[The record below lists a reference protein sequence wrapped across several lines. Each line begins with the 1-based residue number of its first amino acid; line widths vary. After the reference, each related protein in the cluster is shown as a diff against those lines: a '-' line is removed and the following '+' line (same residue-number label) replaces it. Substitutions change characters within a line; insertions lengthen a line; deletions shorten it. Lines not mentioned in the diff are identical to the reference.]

1 MSQSD
6 LADLFDIAAASQAR
20 SLNQLAA
27 AAARSVVGC
36 LAANVIRWLRDEPV
50 LTASTHPHVAWLV
63 QLQLST
69 RSGPVFDARS
79 LDEPVSCPDSLTEE
93 RWPEYAATALGMG
106 IRSTL
111 TLAYRAWPGAVTLTL
126 AGARPH
132 TLDPRRAESAE
143 MLAAMGAAV
152 LGAVSQYDDAR
163 RTASQLRDAAA
174 SRAVVD
180 QAKGMLMHA
189 LTCSADEALERM
201 RQASQRSN
209 VRAID
214 VARDVVASGGR
225 LPDGRKQRKTG
236 PAARQAA
243 H

>member
-1 MSQSD
+1 MSGSD

-36 LAANVIRWLRDEPV
+36 SAANAVRWLHDEPV
-50 LTASTHPHVAWLV
+50 LTASTHPDVAWLV
-63 QLQLST
+63 QLQVSA
-69 RSGPVFDARS
+69 RAGPVLDARS
-79 LDEPVSCPDSLTEE
+79 GDKPVSCPDSLTEA
-93 RWPEYAATALGMG
+93 RWPEYAATALRLG

-111 TLAYRAWPGAVTLTL
+111 TLVYQAWPGAVTLTL
-126 AGARPH
+126 AAARPYA
-132 TLDPRRAESAE
+132 LDPRRAEPAE

-163 RTASQLRDAAA
+163 RTASQLRDAAE

-189 LTCSADEALERM
+189 LSCSADEALERM
-201 RQASQRSN
+201 RRASQRAN

-225 LPDGRKQRKTG
+225 LLGQRKQRRPSPG
-236 PAARQAA
+236 ARHAAR
-243 H
+243 